1 MRKITQKVRPPPH
14 TVEQPTVPADDHRSA
29 YPFDKKQLLSS
40 HPFFSNFSAAIIER
54 LLSRAVIRQVKKG
67 TVLFRKGDVGS
78 SLYAVCLGTIRI
90 SVPSPQGKEA
100 ILNVFSAHE
109 VFGEIAL
116 LDGGVRT
123 ADAVAT
129 EDSELL
135 VIDRRDFIPLVHEN
149 PDVALKLIELVCARL
164 RRTSDQVE
172 DAVFLDLPQR
182 LAKVLLEMHSQVS
195 TDQDQTIS
203 VTQRD
208 LSQMVG
214 ASRESTNKTLREWEG
229 KGWLKLHHRGLTILH
244 PNALAAIVS
253 KPV

>member
-1 MRKITQKVRPPPH
+1 MPP
-14 TVEQPTVPADDHRSA
+14 VDDRRSA
-29 YPFDKKQLLSS
+29 SPIDKHQLLRA
-40 HPFFSNFSAAIIER
+40 HPFFSNFSAAIMER
-54 LLSRAVIRQVKKG
+54 LLSRAVIRKVKTG

-78 SLYAVCLGTIRI
+78 CLYAVCSGTIRI
-90 SVPSPQGKEA
+90 SVPSPQGKAA
-100 ILNVFSAHE
+100 ILNTFSARE

-116 LDGGVRT
+116 LDGGMRT

-182 LAKVLLEMHSQVS
+182 LAKVLLEMHSRASSDQAEIIS
-195 TDQDQTIS
+195 T
-203 VTQRD
+203 TQRD

-214 ASRESTNKTLREWEG
+214 ASRESANKILREWER
-229 KGWLKLHHRGLTILH
+229 KGWLKLHHRGLTILQ
-244 PNALAAIVS
+244 PKALAALVLR
-253 KPV
+253 PM

>member
-1 MRKITQKVRPPPH
+1 MPP
-14 TVEQPTVPADDHRSA
+14 VDDRRSA
-29 YPFDKKQLLSS
+29 SPIDKHQLLRS
-40 HPFFSNFSAAIIER
+40 HPFFSDFSAAIIER
-54 LLSRAVIRQVKKG
+54 FLSRAVIRKVKKG

-78 SLYAVCLGTIRI
+78 SLYAVCSGTIRI
-90 SVPSPQGKEA
+90 SVPSPHGKDA
-100 ILNVFSAHE
+100 ILNIFSAGE

-116 LDGGVRT
+116 LDGGLRT

-129 EDSELL
+129 DDSELL
-135 VIDRRDFIPLVHEN
+135 VIDRRDFIPLVREN

-182 LAKVLLEMHSQVS
+182 LAKVLLEMHARAS
-195 TDQDQTIS
+195 TDQAQIIS

-214 ASRESTNKTLREWEG
+214 ASRESANKTLREWER
-229 KGWLKLHHRGLTILH
+229 KGWLKLRHRGLTILQ
-244 PNALAAIVS
+244 PKALATLVS
-253 KPV
+253 KPE

>member
-1 MRKITQKVRPPPH
+1 MPP
-14 TVEQPTVPADDHRSA
+14 VDDRRSA
-29 YPFDKKQLLSS
+29 SPIDKHQLLSS
-40 HPFFSNFSAAIIER
+40 HPFFSNFSAAIMER
-54 LLSRAVIRQVKKG
+54 LLSRAVIRKVKNG

-78 SLYAVCLGTIRI
+78 SLYAVCSGTIRI
-90 SVPSPQGKEA
+90 SVPSPHGKAA
-100 ILNVFSAHE
+100 ILNTFSARE

-116 LDGGVRT
+116 LDGGMRT

-182 LAKVLLEMHSQVS
+182 LAKVLLEMHSRTSSDQAQIIS
-195 TDQDQTIS
+195 T
-203 VTQRD
+203 TQRD

-214 ASRESTNKTLREWEG
+214 ASRESANKTLREWER
-229 KGWLKLHHRGLTILH
+229 KGWLKLGHRGLTILQ
-244 PNALAAIVS
+244 PKALAALVS